1 MSVSRETS
9 DRLTAYAAL
18 LRKWNDRINLIA
30 PSTVPDLERRH
41 ISDSLQLAQLAQPV
55 GGLWADLGSGGGLPG
70 LVIAIASAK
79 TATQVVLVESDQR
92 KCAFLRSAIR
102 ELGLENATVKTA
114 RIESLSPLT
123 ADYISARALA
133 PLDRL
138 MPYVRRHLKPDGQA
152 WLMKGENWQA
162 ELTAARLDPT
172 IQVTPYA
179 SETQPGAAILKLS
192 GIQQT

>member
-9 DRLTAYAAL
+9 ERLTAYATL

-41 ISDSLQLAQLAQPV
+41 IDDSLQLAQLAQPT

-70 LVIAIASAK
+70 LVVAIASAE
-79 TATQVVLVESDQR
+79 TATRFVLVESDQR

-102 ELGLENATVKTA
+102 ELGLENTTVKNT
-114 RIESLSPLT
+114 RIESLSPLN

-138 MPYVRRHLKPDGQA
+138 VPYVGRHLKPGGQA

-162 ELTAARLDPT
+162 ELAAAGLDPAT
-172 IQVTPYA
+172 QITPYA

-192 GIQQT
+192 GIPT